1 MIKIEYNQANYQDLL
16 KHVAKTLKLK
26 IVNDTIHLSP
36 EIGDGTIRLFSV
48 ESGVQ
53 ILLYNF
59 KANTAIL
66 FQRKKINKIFYTL
79 RLDEIANAGFS
90 SNVKASIFFGS
101 TRFDQLYLANEGCH
115 VKCVNLIFSK
125 EWLDDFL
132 SYDIS
137 GDSIIKFISLKMGS
151 FMYDSMDAE
160 YSSLMNEI
168 LTIGDDK
175 RFEKI
180 ILQNRAL
187 VIIERFFSTVF
198 QKSCD
203 VLFDKNLTNS
213 DIIRLKLVEAEL
225 LKDFSSNPPVILNLA
240 RVAAMSPSKLK
251 QSFKKM
257 FGMPVYH
264 YYQRN
269 RMIKAKA
276 MLLSQQYTVREVSD
290 KLGFGTLSHFAKIFN
305 KTFNQL
311 PSDILSN

>member
-1 MIKIEYNQANYQDLL
+1 
-16 KHVAKTLKLK
+16 
-26 IVNDTIHLSP
+26 
-36 EIGDGTIRLFSV
+36 
-48 ESGVQ
+48 
-53 ILLYNF
+53 
-59 KANTAIL
+59 
-66 FQRKKINKIFYTL
+66 
-79 RLDEIANAGFS
+79 
-90 SNVKASIFFGS
+90 
-101 TRFDQLYLANEGCH
+101 
-115 VKCVNLIFSK
+115 
-125 EWLDDFL
+125 
-132 SYDIS
+132 
-137 GDSIIKFISLKMGS
+137 
-151 FMYDSMDAE
+151 MYDSMDAE